1 MRLFFYGTMRDPDV
15 RHMVFGG
22 RAEEL
27 IVRPALL
34 FGFRTCSAR
43 GGQYPVLVRRT
54 AARARGQ
61 LVEGL
66 RSADLLRL
74 FHFEGPDYLPSH
86 QLAIDLSGRRLSAWV
101 LLSDSAHQ
109 TSAHR
114 ASAHQTS
121 AHQAS
126 AHQASAKTWRLR
138 QWQLYRKPRMM
149 PRLRI
154 WMREFDR
161 FEGNSVEITWPVR
174 RQLKAWRES
183 GDLAD

>member
-1 MRLFFYGTMRDPDV
+1 MRLFFYGTMRDADV
-15 RHMVFGG
+15 RRMVFGA
-22 RAEEL
+22 RAEAL

-43 GGQYPVLVRRT
+43 GGDYPVLVRRT

-66 RSADLLRL
+66 GYADLLRL
-74 FHFEGPDYLPSH
+74 FHFEGPDYLPSR
-86 QLAIDLSGRRLSAWV
+86 QLAIDPSGRRSVAWV
-101 LLSDSAHQ
+101 LLSDN
-109 TSAHR
+109 AHR
-114 ASAHQTS
+114 ASAHQ
-121 AHQAS
+121 AS
-126 AHQASAKTWRLR
+126 THRASTHQASAKTWRLR

-174 RQLKAWRES
+174 RRLKAWRES

>member
-27 IVRPALL
+27 IIRPAFL

-66 RSADLLRL
+66 RYADLLRL
-74 FHFEGPDYLPSH
+74 FHFEGPDYLPSR
-86 QLAIDLSGRRLSAWV
+86 QLAIDPSGRRSSAWV
-101 LLSDSAHQ
+101 LLSDSVRQ
-109 TSAHR
+109 SR
-114 ASAHQTS
+114 AHQTS
-121 AHQAS
+121 AHQAG
-126 AHQASAKTWRLR
+126 AKTWRLP

-161 FEGNSVEITWPVR
+161 FEGNSVEISWPVR

>member
-27 IVRPALL
+27 IIRPAFL

-66 RSADLLRL
+66 RYADLLRL
-74 FHFEGPDYLPSH
+74 FHFEGPDYLPSR
-86 QLAIDLSGRRLSAWV
+86 QLAIDPSGRRSRAWV

-109 TSAHR
+109 
-114 ASAHQTS
+114 ASV
-121 AHQAS
+121 HQAR
-126 AHQASAKTWRLR
+126 AKTWRLR

>member
-43 GGQYPVLVRRT
+43 SGQYPVLVRRT

-61 LVEGL
+61 LVEDLGY
-66 RSADLLRL
+66 ADLLRL
-74 FHFEGPDYLPSH
+74 FHFEGPDYLPSR
-86 QLAIDLSGRRLSAWV
+86 QLAIDPSGRRSSAWV
-101 LLSDSAHQ
+101 LLSDSARQ
-109 TSAHR
+109 AR
-114 ASAHQTS
+114 
-121 AHQAS
+121 AHQAR
-126 AHQASAKTWRLR
+126 AQTWRLR
-138 QWQLYRKPRMM
+138 QWQLYRKPRIM

>member
-1 MRLFFYGTMRDPDV
+1 MRLFFYGTMRDADV
-15 RHMVFGG
+15 RRLVFGA
-22 RAEEL
+22 RAEAL

-43 GGQYPVLVRRT
+43 GGDYPVLVRRT

-66 RSADLLRL
+66 GYADLLRL
-74 FHFEGPDYLPSH
+74 FHFEGPDYLPSR
-86 QLAIDLSGRRLSAWV
+86 QLAIDPSGRRSSAWV

-109 TSAHR
+109 ANAHR
-114 ASAHQTS
+114 
-121 AHQAS
+121 
-126 AHQASAKTWRLR
+126 ASAKTWRLR

>member
-22 RAEEL
+22 RAEAL
-27 IVRPALL
+27 IVRPAVL
-34 FGFRTCSAR
+34 FGFRTYGAKS
-43 GGQYPVLVRRT
+43 GDYPVLVRRT

-66 RSADLLRL
+66 GYADLLRL
-74 FHFEGPDYLPSH
+74 FHFEGPDYLPSR
-86 QLAIDLSGRRLSAWV
+86 QLAIDPSGRRSVAWV
-101 LLSDSAHQ
+101 LLSDSAH
-109 TSAHR
+109 R
-114 ASAHQTS
+114 ASAHQ
-121 AHQAS
+121 AS
-126 AHQASAKTWRLR
+126 THRASAKTWRLR

-174 RQLKAWRES
+174 RRLKAWRES

>member
-15 RHMVFGG
+15 RRMVFGG

-43 GGQYPVLVRRT
+43 GGDYPVLVRRT
-54 AARARGQ
+54 AARARGR

-66 RSADLLRL
+66 GYADLLRL
-74 FHFEGPDYLPSH
+74 FHFEGPDYLPSR
-86 QLAIDLSGRRLSAWV
+86 QLAIDPSGRRSSAWV
-101 LLSDSAHQ
+101 LLSN
-109 TSAHR
+109 
-114 ASAHQTS
+114 S

-126 AHQASAKTWRLR
+126 GHQASAKAWRLR

-161 FEGNSVEITWPVR
+161 FEGNSVEIAWPVR

>member
-15 RHMVFGG
+15 RRMVFGG

-34 FGFRTCSAR
+34 FGFRTCSAS

-66 RSADLLRL
+66 SYADLLRL
-74 FHFEGPDYLPSH
+74 FHFEGPDYLPSG
-86 QLAIDLSGRRLSAWV
+86 QLAIDPSGRRSSAWV
-101 LLSDSAHQ
+101 LLSAKTHQ
-109 TSAHR
+109 AG
-114 ASAHQTS
+114 
-121 AHQAS
+121 AHQAG

-138 QWQLYRKPRMM
+138 QWQLYRKPRTM

-161 FEGNSVEITWPVR
+161 FEGNSVEITWPIR

>member
-15 RHMVFGG
+15 RQMVFGG

-27 IVRPALL
+27 TIRPALL
-34 FGFRTCSAR
+34 VGFRPCSAR
-43 GGQYPVLVRRT
+43 GGDYPVLVRRT

-66 RSADLLRL
+66 RYADLLRL
-74 FHFEGPDYLPSH
+74 FHFEGPHYRPSR
-86 QLAIDLSGRRLSAWV
+86 QLAIDPSGRRLSAWV
-101 LLSDSAHQ
+101 LLPDSP
-109 TSAHR
+109 
-114 ASAHQTS
+114 
-121 AHQAS
+121 HQAS
-126 AHQASAKTWRLR
+126 ARVWRLR

-161 FEGNSVEITWPVR
+161 FESNSVEITWPVR
-174 RQLKAWRES
+174 RQLREWRDS

>member
-1 MRLFFYGTMRDPDV
+1 MRLFFYGTMRDADV
-15 RHMVFGG
+15 RRLVFGA
-22 RAEEL
+22 RAEAL

-43 GGQYPVLVRRT
+43 GGDYPVLVRRT

-66 RSADLLRL
+66 GYADLLRL
-74 FHFEGPDYLPSH
+74 FHFEGPDYLPSR
-86 QLAIDLSGRRLSAWV
+86 QLAIDPSGRRSSAWV
-101 LLSDSAHQ
+101 LLSDSAH
-109 TSAHR
+109 R
-114 ASAHQTS
+114 ASAHQAST
-121 AHQAS
+121 HQAS
-126 AHQASAKTWRLR
+126 THRASAKTWRLR

>member
-15 RHMVFGG
+15 RHMVFGDQ
-22 RAEEL
+22 AEEL

-54 AARARGQ
+54 GGRARGQ

-66 RSADLLRL
+66 GYADLLRL
-74 FHFEGPDYLPSH
+74 FHFEGPDYLPSR
-86 QLAIDLSGRRLSAWV
+86 QLAIDPGGRRSSVWV
-101 LLSDSAHQ
+101 LLPDGP
-109 TSAHR
+109 HR
-114 ASAHQTS
+114 ASAK
-121 AHQAS
+121 A
-126 AHQASAKTWRLR
+126 WRLR

-149 PRLRI
+149 PALRI

-161 FEGNSVEITWPVR
+161 FAGHSVEITWPAR
-174 RQLKAWRES
+174 RQLKAWLES
-183 GDLAD
+183 GEIVD

>member
-1 MRLFFYGTMRDPDV
+1 MRLFFYGTMRDADV
-15 RHMVFGG
+15 RRMVFGA
-22 RAEEL
+22 RAEDL
-27 IVRPALL
+27 IGRPALL
-34 FGFRTCSAR
+34 CGFRTCRAR
-43 GGQYPVLVRRT
+43 GGDYPVLVRRT

-66 RSADLLRL
+66 GYADLLRL
-74 FHFEGPDYLPSH
+74 FHFEGPDYLPSR
-86 QLAIDLSGRRLSAWV
+86 QLAIDPSGRRSVAWV
-101 LLSDSAHQ
+101 LLSDSAH
-109 TSAHR
+109 R
-114 ASAHQTS
+114 ASAHQ
-121 AHQAS
+121 AS
-126 AHQASAKTWRLR
+126 THRASAKTWRLR

>member
-1 MRLFFYGTMRDPDV
+1 MRLFFYGTMRDADV
-15 RHMVFGG
+15 RRLVFGA
-22 RAEEL
+22 RAEAL

-43 GGQYPVLVRRT
+43 GGDYPVLVRRT

-66 RSADLLRL
+66 GYADLLRL
-74 FHFEGPDYLPSH
+74 FHFEGPDYLPSR
-86 QLAIDLSGRRLSAWV
+86 QLAIDPSGRRSSAWV

-109 TSAHR
+109 ASAHR
-114 ASAHQTS
+114 
-121 AHQAS
+121 
-126 AHQASAKTWRLR
+126 ASAKTWRLR

>member
-15 RHMVFGG
+15 RRMVFVG

-43 GGQYPVLVRRT
+43 GGDYPVLVRRT

-66 RSADLLRL
+66 GYADLLRL
-74 FHFEGPDYLPSH
+74 FHFEGPDYLPSR
-86 QLAIDLSGRRLSAWV
+86 QLAIDPSGRRSSAWV
-101 LLSDSAHQ
+101 LLSNN
-109 TSAHR
+109 
-114 ASAHQTS
+114 

-161 FEGNSVEITWPVR
+161 FEGNSVEIAWPVR
-174 RQLKAWRES
+174 RRLKAWRES

>member
-1 MRLFFYGTMRDPDV
+1 MRLFFYGTMRDADV
-15 RHMVFGG
+15 RRMVFGA
-22 RAEEL
+22 RAEDL

-34 FGFRTCSAR
+34 FGFRTCRAR
-43 GGQYPVLVRRT
+43 GGDYPVLVRRT

-66 RSADLLRL
+66 GYADLLRL
-74 FHFEGPDYLPSH
+74 FHFEGPDYLPSR
-86 QLAIDLSGRRLSAWV
+86 QLAIDPSGRRSSAWV

-109 TSAHR
+109 ANAHR
-114 ASAHQTS
+114 
-121 AHQAS
+121 
-126 AHQASAKTWRLR
+126 ASAKTWRLR